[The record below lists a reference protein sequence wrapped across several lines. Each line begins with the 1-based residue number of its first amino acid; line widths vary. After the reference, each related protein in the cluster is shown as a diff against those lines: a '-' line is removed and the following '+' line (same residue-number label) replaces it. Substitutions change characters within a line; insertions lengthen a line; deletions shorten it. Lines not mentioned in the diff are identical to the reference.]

1 MPIKHIEK
9 IGHEFDVYP
18 FIDSCGFDDP
28 EILKHLSRPSDV
40 AKHARRIAWMQ
51 RAPIGRGWHGT
62 ERSLATLSIG
72 LRGYVQVSCL
82 CRIKRPDHGTFDARP
97 ISDHVRACGPVPVAK
112 RAG

>member
-1 MPIKHIEK
+1 KHVEK

-28 EILKHLSRPSDV
+28 EVLKHLSRPSDV
-40 AKHARRIAWMQ
+40 AKYAGCIARMQ
-51 RAPIGRGWHGT
+51 SVPIGRGWHAT

-72 LRGYVQVSCL
+72 LRGYVQVSCP

-97 ISDHVRACGPVPVAK
+97 RSEEHTSELQSLAYL
-112 RAG
+112 